1 MLKQKKRGSEFDVQ
15 CTPVTHVT
23 SASRLLLCVNAIRVI
38 ASSPQKEPRSEF
50 HFADLHG
57 YIARMGPRLGAQEFL
72 AFNYD
77 GLKRALRVEQ

>member
-1 MLKQKKRGSEFDVQ
+1 MFEIHLLVETEEESSEFDVQ

-23 SASRLLLCVNAIRVI
+23 SASRLLLLCVNAIRVI

-57 YIARMGPRLGAQEFL
+57 SIARMGPLWVH
-72 AFNYD
+72 
-77 GLKRALRVEQ
+77 KSSCV